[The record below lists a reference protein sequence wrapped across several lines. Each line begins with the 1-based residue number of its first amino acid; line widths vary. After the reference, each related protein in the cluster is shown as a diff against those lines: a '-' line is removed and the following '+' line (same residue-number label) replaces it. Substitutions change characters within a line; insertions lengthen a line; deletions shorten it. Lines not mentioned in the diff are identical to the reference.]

1 VRFLLDQDVYALTA
15 RFLRAAGHDVVTA
28 AEIDRAKAIDSELL
42 LLARDQE
49 RIFVTRD
56 RDFGS
61 LVFVEYLQAGVFYL
75 RISPSTIEAVHE
87 ELAVIL
93 AQYPEETLRRAF
105 CVVSPGRHRL
115 RKLSPA
121 QD

>member
-15 RFLRAAGHDVVTA
+15 RFLWAAGHDVVTA
-28 AEIDRAKAIDSELL
+28 AEIGRAKATDTELL
-42 LLARDQE
+42 LVARDKE

-61 LVFVEYLQAGVFYL
+61 LVFVKHLQFGVLYL
-75 RISPSTIEAVHE
+75 RISPSTIEAVHS
-87 ELAVIL
+87 ELAAIL
-93 AQYPEETLRRAF
+93 TQYAEETLRHAF

-115 RKLSPA
+115 RKLPPSE
-121 QD
+121 D

>member
-1 VRFLLDQDVYALTA
+1 MRFLLDQDVYALTA

-28 AEIDRAKAIDSELL
+28 SELGRAKAEDSELL

-49 RIFVTRD
+49 RTFVTRD

-61 LVFVEYLQAGVFYL
+61 LVFVKHLRTGVLYL
-75 RISPSTIEAVHE
+75 RISPSTLEAVHN
-87 ELAVIL
+87 ELAGML
-93 AQYPEETLRRAF
+93 TQYPEETLRRAF

-115 RKLSPA
+115 RKLSPT